1 MSCRPHDTSS
11 GDGGASD
18 SAKLVQLVRKSK
30 SWPQNIENCSANEIH
45 RWCEKCF
52 WWSNKSLFLAWQ
64 GAASC
69 NGKYSLS
76 QHPIAMNWPSIS
88 LFSLVFFI
96 CRCASATLLMRFD
109 SAVDALRQR
118 ERRASANKKSVH
130 NQGKVLYEKGKL
142 RAER

>member
-18 SAKLVQLVRKSK
+18 SAKLVHLVRKSK

-52 WWSNKSLFLAWQ
+52 WWSNKSLFMAWQ

-69 NGKYSLS
+69 NGKDSLW
-76 QHPIAMNWPSIS
+76 Q
-88 LFSLVFFI
+88 
-96 CRCASATLLMRFD
+96 
-109 SAVDALRQR
+109 QR
-118 ERRASANKKSVH
+118 
-130 NQGKVLYEKGKL
+130 
-142 RAER
+142 